1 MPTEQIEFNGETIT
15 LETPLSIRE
24 FLDRQSPNG
33 RFVLVLNDEVIN
45 AALFD
50 EKQINKGDRVEILS
64 PISGG

>member
-1 MPTEQIEFNGETIT
+1 MPTEQIEFNGEIIT

-24 FLDRQSPNG
+24 FLNQQSPNG

-45 AALFD
+45 VSLFD
-50 EKQINKGDRVEILS
+50 EKQINNGDRVEILS